1 MTDTELLEWYKT
13 NNSSKPAN
21 MSDKDYELNMNKAL
35 KLQKNQDL
43 QNNLN
48 NQQAAVSK
56 AQAQSQQS
64 ASISNEKLM
73 KYLGQVQLSSGVAK
87 GQTSSD
93 FINANNSY
101 MNTRANINNKAATEQ
116 QNLLD
121 SYYSLKTA
129 NEKEAHN
136 NEINILDKYRQR
148 EIEDQQ
154 LANDKQDREWE
165 LAERE
170 RYLKENA
177 ENRQREQEEW
187 ELKMDAYRKE
197 IANSE
202 ADRQQTAA
210 EKDKAEKEASDNY
223 WLNAAATRIN
233 AMMNHLADEN
243 GNLTQIDKD
252 SILSEINEYYKG
264 KFHAEETYE
273 KLMDIYLNAVEYR
286 YYG

>member
-136 NEINILDKYRQR
+136 NEMNILDKYRQR

-154 LANDKQDREWE
+154 LAIDKQDREWE

-202 ADRQQTAA
+202 ADRQQSAA

>member
-1 MTDTELLEWYKT
+1 MTDSEILEWYK
-13 NNSSKPAN
+13 NGSSRPAG

-48 NQQAAVSK
+48 NQQVAVSK

-73 KYLGQVQLSSGVAK
+73 KYLGQVQLSSGAAK

-101 MNTRANINNKAATEQ
+101 VNTRANINNKAAVEQ

-121 SYYSLKTA
+121 SYYSLKTS
-129 NEKEAHN
+129 NEKEALN
-136 NEINILDKYRQR
+136 NEMSILDKYRQR
-148 EIEDQQ
+148 EIEDEQ
-154 LANDKQDREWE
+154 LANNRQDREWK
-165 LAERE
+165 AEDRE
-170 RYLKENA
+170 RLLQENA
-177 ENRQREQEEW
+177 EDRQRQQEEW
-187 ELKMDAYRKE
+187 ELKMEAYRKE
-197 IANSE
+197 LENSE
-202 ADRQQTAA
+202 ADRNMNAA
-210 EKDKAEKEASDNY
+210 EKDKAEKDASDNY

-233 AMMNHLADEN
+233 AMMSHLADEN
-243 GNLTQIDKD
+243 GNLTQIDKE
-252 SILSEINEYYKG
+252 SILNEINEYYKG
-264 KFHAEETYE
+264 KFHAEETYD